1 MSWITSDARDAA
13 DFKSRSPGA
22 LSKIGKIGEPGWRG
36 KTPKPAPRPLSF
48 SLLSSFSGAAVA
60 VLLASALSGCSEGP
74 AAPESERTTAAQE
87 VGVIELQPSPL
98 AVIREL
104 PGRIAPTR
112 IAEVRARVS
121 GIIDRR
127 NFEQGSDVKKGE
139 VLYEIDA
146 KPFQIELDAAEAALS
161 KANAV
166 LDQESQNEKR
176 KEALAPSGAISP
188 AQLEMAVAAF
198 RQAEADVAAREAD
211 VARARLNL
219 EYTRIRAPISGRI
232 GRALVTEGA
241 LVGQSEP
248 THVATIQQLD
258 PIYADFTQSAAE
270 LSQLRRELETGALE
284 HGTTARVRL
293 ILDDGEVYAH
303 DGKLLFSD
311 TTVDPGTGQVTLR
324 GEFPNPKLSLLPGM
338 YVRVQIEQGVDPDA
352 LAVPQQAVRRNDKG
366 GSEVFVV
373 REDNRAKV
381 TQVRLGRAIEDRWLI
396 LDGVKSGDRV
406 IVEGFQKFES
416 GDRVSPKP
424 WRDEGRAGEELPRS
438 IDADAHA
445 STR

>member
-1 MSWITSDARDAA
+1 MSWTTSDAQDVS
-13 DFKSRSPGA
+13 DSKSRSPGG
-22 LSKIGKIGEPGWRG
+22 LSKLGAPGCCG
-36 KTPKPAPRPLSF
+36 NVLESAPRPLSF
-48 SLLSSFSGAAVA
+48 SSLFSFSGAAVA
-60 VLLASALSGCSEGP
+60 VLLASALSGCSQGP

-258 PIYADFTQSAAE
+258 PIYADFTQSATE

-284 HGTTARVRL
+284 HGTTARVHL

-352 LAVPQQAVRRNDKG
+352 LAVPQQAVRRNDRG

-396 LDGVKSGDRV
+396 LDGVKPGDRV

-416 GDRVSPKP
+416 GDRVNPKP
-424 WRDEGRAGEELPRS
+424 WRDEGRAGEELPRAAG
-438 IDADAHA
+438 ADASA

>member
-1 MSWITSDARDAA
+1 VDAIAA
-13 DFKSRSPGA
+13 A
-22 LSKIGKIGEPGWRG
+22 M
-36 KTPKPAPRPLSF
+36 
-48 SLLSSFSGAAVA
+48 
-60 VLLASALSGCSEGP
+60 LLALALAGCSEGP
-74 AAPESERTTAAQE
+74 AAPEGQRTAAAQE
-87 VGVIELQPSPL
+87 VGVVELQPSPL
-98 AVIREL
+98 AVVREL

-146 KPFQIELDAAEAALS
+146 KPFQIELDAAEAALN
-161 KANAV
+161 KATAL
-166 LDQESQNEKR
+166 LDQESHNAKR
-176 KEALAPSGAISP
+176 KEALAPTGTVST
-188 AQLEMAVAAF
+188 AQLEIAVAAF
-198 RQAEADVAAREAD
+198 RQAQADVAARGAD
-211 VARARLNL
+211 VARAKLNL

-270 LSQLRRELETGALE
+270 LNQLRRELETGELE
-284 HGTTARVRL
+284 HGRTARVRL

-373 REDNRAKV
+373 RDDNRAKV

-396 LDGVKSGDRV
+396 LDGVKPGDRV
-406 IVEGFQKFES
+406 VVEGFQKFES
-416 GDRVSPKP
+416 GDRVTPKP
-424 WRDEGRAGEELPRS
+424 WHDERRASEELPRS
-438 IDADAHA
+438 ADADAKA
-445 STR
+445 STH

>member
-1 MSWITSDARDAA
+1 MSWTTSDAQDVS
-13 DFKSRSPGA
+13 DSKSRSPGG
-22 LSKIGKIGEPGWRG
+22 LSKLGAPGCCG
-36 KTPKPAPRPLSF
+36 NVLESAPRPLSF
-48 SLLSSFSGAAVA
+48 SSLFSFSGAAVA
-60 VLLASALSGCSEGP
+60 VLLASALSGCSQGP

-258 PIYADFTQSAAE
+258 PIYADFTQSATE

-284 HGTTARVRL
+284 HGTTARVHL

-396 LDGVKSGDRV
+396 LDGVKPGDRV

-416 GDRVSPKP
+416 GDRVNPKP
-424 WRDEGRAGEELPRS
+424 WRDEGRAGEELPRAAG
-438 IDADAHA
+438 ADASA

>member
-1 MSWITSDARDAA
+1 M
-13 DFKSRSPGA
+13 
-22 LSKIGKIGEPGWRG
+22 
-36 KTPKPAPRPLSF
+36 
-48 SLLSSFSGAAVA
+48 
-60 VLLASALSGCSEGP
+60 LLASALSGCSEGP

-258 PIYADFTQSAAE
+258 PIYADFTQSATE

-396 LDGVKSGDRV
+396 LDGVKPGDRV

-416 GDRVSPKP
+416 GDRVNPKP
-424 WRDEGRAGEELPRS
+424 WRDEGRAGEELPRAA
-438 IDADAHA
+438 DADASA

>member
-1 MSWITSDARDAA
+1 M
-13 DFKSRSPGA
+13 
-22 LSKIGKIGEPGWRG
+22 
-36 KTPKPAPRPLSF
+36 
-48 SLLSSFSGAAVA
+48 
-60 VLLASALSGCSEGP
+60 LLALALAGCSEGP
-74 AAPESERTTAAQE
+74 AAPEGQRTAAAQE

-98 AVIREL
+98 AVVREL

-146 KPFQIELDAAEAALS
+146 KPFQIELDAAEAALN
-161 KANAV
+161 KATAL
-166 LDQESQNEKR
+166 LDQESHNAKR
-176 KEALAPSGAISP
+176 KEALAPTGTVST
-188 AQLEMAVAAF
+188 AQLEIAVAAF
-198 RQAEADVAAREAD
+198 RQAEADVAARGAD
-211 VARARLNL
+211 VARAKLNL

-270 LSQLRRELETGALE
+270 LNQLRRELETGELE
-284 HGTTARVRL
+284 HGRTARVRL

-373 REDNRAKV
+373 RDDNRAKV

-396 LDGVKSGDRV
+396 LDGVKPGDRV
-406 IVEGFQKFES
+406 VVEGFQKFES
-416 GDRVSPKP
+416 GDRVNPKP
-424 WRDEGRAGEELPRS
+424 WRDERRAQSARQRQES
-438 IDADAHA
+438 
-445 STR
+445 

>member
-1 MSWITSDARDAA
+1 MSWTTSDARDVS
-13 DFKSRSPGA
+13 DSKSRSPGG
-22 LSKIGKIGEPGWRG
+22 LSKLGEPGCCG
-36 KTPKPAPRPLSF
+36 NALESAPRPLSF
-48 SLLSSFSGAAVA
+48 SSLFSFSGAAIA
-60 VLLASALSGCSEGP
+60 VLLAAALSGCSQGP

-258 PIYADFTQSAAE
+258 PIYADFTQSATE

-373 REDNRAKV
+373 REDNRARV

-396 LDGVKSGDRV
+396 LDGVKPGDRV

-416 GDRVSPKP
+416 GDRVNPKP
-424 WRDEGRAGEELPRS
+424 WRDEGRAGEELPRAA
-438 IDADAHA
+438 DADASA

>member
-1 MSWITSDARDAA
+1 MLH
-13 DFKSRSPGA
+13 FLSPTR
-22 LSKIGKIGEPGWRG
+22 LRNCEIN
-36 KTPKPAPRPLSF
+36 KTLIPPRPT
-48 SLLSSFSGAAVA
+48 AAVHSTRPA
-60 VLLASALSGCSEGP
+60 RRFRAGVLLAALALSACSE
-74 AAPESERTTAAQE
+74 APSASSPETPPIQE
-87 VGVIELQPSPL
+87 VSVIELQPSPL

-188 AQLEMAVAAF
+188 AQLEMAIAAF

-258 PIYADFTQSAAE
+258 PD
-270 LSQLRRELETGALE
+270 LRRFHPIGHRAEASCGANSRPARLSTARRR
-284 HGTTARVRL
+284 GCALSSTTAR
-293 ILDDGEVYAH
+293 
-303 DGKLLFSD
+303 SMP
-311 TTVDPGTGQVTLR
+311 TTA
-324 GEFPNPKLSLLPGM
+324 SCC
-338 YVRVQIEQGVDPDA
+338 
-352 LAVPQQAVRRNDKG
+352 
-366 GSEVFVV
+366 
-373 REDNRAKV
+373 
-381 TQVRLGRAIEDRWLI
+381 
-396 LDGVKSGDRV
+396 
-406 IVEGFQKFES
+406 
-416 GDRVSPKP
+416 SPT
-424 WRDEGRAGEELPRS
+424 PRS
-438 IDADAHA
+438 IPAPV
-445 STR
+445 R

>member
-1 MSWITSDARDAA
+1 MSWTTSDAQDVS
-13 DFKSRSPGA
+13 DSKSRSPGG
-22 LSKIGKIGEPGWRG
+22 LSKLGAPGCCG
-36 KTPKPAPRPLSF
+36 NVLESAPRPLSF
-48 SLLSSFSGAAVA
+48 SSLFSFSGAAVA
-60 VLLASALSGCSEGP
+60 VLLASALSGCSQGP

-98 AVIREL
+98 AVFREL

-146 KPFQIELDAAEAALS
+146 KPFQIELDAAESALS

-258 PIYADFTQSAAE
+258 PIYADFTQSATE

-381 TQVRLGRAIEDRWLI
+381 TQVRLGRAIEDRWLR
-396 LDGVKSGDRV
+396 LRQCERRK
-406 IVEGFQKFES
+406 
-416 GDRVSPKP
+416 
-424 WRDEGRAGEELPRS
+424 RS
-438 IDADAHA
+438 RQ
-445 STR
+445 SRCLQSR

>member
-1 MSWITSDARDAA
+1 MSWMTSDARDVS
-13 DFKSRSPGA
+13 DSKSRSPGG
-22 LSKIGKIGEPGWRG
+22 LSKLGAPGCCG
-36 KTPKPAPRPLSF
+36 NVLESAPRPLSF
-48 SLLSSFSGAAVA
+48 SSLFSFSGAAVA
-60 VLLASALSGCSEGP
+60 VLLASALSGCSQGP

-98 AVIREL
+98 AVFREL

-258 PIYADFTQSAAE
+258 PIYADFTQSATE

-352 LAVPQQAVRRNDKG
+352 LAVPQQAVRRNDRG

-396 LDGVKSGDRV
+396 LDGVKPGDRV

>member
-1 MSWITSDARDAA
+1 MSWTTSDARDVS
-13 DFKSRSPGA
+13 DSKSRSPGG
-22 LSKIGKIGEPGWRG
+22 LSKLGEPGCCG
-36 KTPKPAPRPLSF
+36 NALESAPRPLS
-48 SLLSSFSGAAVA
+48 LSSYFSFSGAAVV
-60 VLLASALSGCSEGP
+60 VLLASALSGCSQGP

-258 PIYADFTQSAAE
+258 PIYADFTQSATE

-352 LAVPQQAVRRNDKG
+352 LAVPQQAVRRNDRG

-396 LDGVKSGDRV
+396 LDGVKPGDRV